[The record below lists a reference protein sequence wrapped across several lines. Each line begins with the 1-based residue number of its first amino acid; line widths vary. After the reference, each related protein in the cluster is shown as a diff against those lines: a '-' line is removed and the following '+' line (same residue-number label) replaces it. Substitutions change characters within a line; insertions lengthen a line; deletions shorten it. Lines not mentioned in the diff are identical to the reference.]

1 MDHLR
6 IEPTEIFGDSIRP
19 CLPKI
24 KKPDVLKQELREP
37 KYLGP
42 QNGHRHPQ
50 LLGHSP
56 SNEKDRVPMV
66 AWPTFWFDPAAQSW
80 GFPENE
86 VKIIYGHPK
95 KNRKVSHHHFRGM
108 LLSYILAGIICN
120 ILQKVLILIQAG
132 DTTTSIAIGY
142 HRHVPSVR
150 CIDDTS
156 PKYTLGEL
164 SFELHRCIHS
174 CHVMPCHCERLG
186 LDFPTCLAQGLL

>member
-1 MDHLR
+1 MTNSWDNSLWNWIQALKIWIISGLNQLKR
-6 IEPTEIFGDSIRP
+6 GDSIRP

-42 QNGHRHPQ
+42 SSHG
-50 LLGHSP
+50 
-56 SNEKDRVPMV
+56 
-66 AWPTFWFDPAAQSW
+66 AIAAQSW
-80 GFPENE
+80 GFPDE

-108 LLSYILAGIICN
+108 LLSFLAGIICN

-142 HRHVPSVR
+142 RRHVPSVR

-174 CHVMPCHCERLG
+174 CHVMPCHCEWLS